1 MSYTVDN
8 LLHKDTRINARTSD
22 ALGEEVAERKRE
34 MDSTFL
40 SRRSDTKRGIMIS
53 VLQKYWPVP

>member
-22 ALGEEVAERKRE
+22 ALGEEVAER
-34 MDSTFL
+34 
-40 SRRSDTKRGIMIS
+40 
-53 VLQKYWPVP
+53 